1 MNKKKMK
8 RNHDGFFKFV
18 YSDPANARAML
29 RTLSKGNEA
38 VKGILN
44 NVDLETLEEISERYD
59 NVDERGEADIAFRAR
74 TLDGENFYFGILLE
88 HKSEHKAN
96 VLEQTFRYAFNVMV
110 DKSNTTFK
118 WLPTK
123 AIIIYNGIDS
133 WDPLAEYRNKPHG
146 DFEGRELPFECAF
159 VDLKKVDDELLKQ
172 SDSTEAAIGLM
183 SMKYAFEADKF
194 FAVLDDMEPLF
205 RKMENARRTTLA
217 QKIELYLGEYI
228 TEEALEKLKMAFKSL
243 GERLGFVSA
252 GDVRRARERQIR
264 QDAEKRGEANGRKQE
279 RAKAEEEKLA
289 SAREMLQDG
298 DSVEK
303 ICRVLKLSEERVRAL
318 L

>member
-1 MNKKKMK
+1 MNRK
-8 RNHDGFFKFV
+8 HDGFFKYV
-18 YSDPANARAML
+18 YTDPKNARSML
-29 RTLSKGNEA
+29 RTLSMHSGD
-38 VKGILN
+38 VRHILS
-44 NVDLETLEEISERYD
+44 NVDLSSLEEISERYD
-59 NVDERGEADIAFRAR
+59 NVDEWGEADIAFKAR
-74 TLDGENFYFGILLE
+74 TLDGESFYFGILLE
-88 HKSEHKAN
+88 HKSEHKGN
-96 VLEQTFRYAFNVMV
+96 VLEQTFRYAFNVMK
-110 DKSNTTFK
+110 DETNTVFK

-172 SDSTEAAIGLM
+172 SDSAEAAIGLM
-183 SMKYAFEADKF
+183 SMKYAFDADKF
-194 FAVLDDMEPLF
+194 SAVLDDMEPLF
-205 RKMENARRTTLA
+205 RKMENARGTTLA
-217 QKIELYLGEYI
+217 QKFELYLGEYI

-279 RAKAEEEKLA
+279 RQKAEEEFLQEKLA

>member
-1 MNKKKMK
+1 MQ
-8 RNHDGFFKFV
+8 
-18 YSDPANARAML
+18 S
-29 RTLSKGNEA
+29 
-38 VKGILN
+38 
-44 NVDLETLEEISERYD
+44 ET
-59 NVDERGEADIAFRAR
+59 
-74 TLDGENFYFGILLE
+74 
-88 HKSEHKAN
+88 
-96 VLEQTFRYAFNVMV
+96 
-110 DKSNTTFK
+110 
-118 WLPTK
+118 P
-123 AIIIYNGIDS
+123 
-133 WDPLAEYRNKPHG
+133 
-146 DFEGRELPFECAF
+146 
-159 VDLKKVDDELLKQ
+159 
-172 SDSTEAAIGLM
+172 EAAIGLM
-183 SMKYAFEADKF
+183 SMKYAFDADKF
-194 FAVLDDMEPLF
+194 SAVLDGMEPLF
-205 RKMENARRTTLA
+205 RKMENARVVTLA

-303 ICRVLKLSEERVRAL
+303 ICRVLKLTEERVRTL

>member
-1 MNKKKMK
+1 M
-8 RNHDGFFKFV
+8 
-18 YSDPANARAML
+18 
-29 RTLSKGNEA
+29 
-38 VKGILN
+38 
-44 NVDLETLEEISERYD
+44 
-59 NVDERGEADIAFRAR
+59 
-74 TLDGENFYFGILLE
+74 
-88 HKSEHKAN
+88 
-96 VLEQTFRYAFNVMV
+96 
-110 DKSNTTFK
+110 
-118 WLPTK
+118 
-123 AIIIYNGIDS
+123 
-133 WDPLAEYRNKPHG
+133 
-146 DFEGRELPFECAF
+146 PFECAF

-183 SMKYAFEADKF
+183 SMKYAFDADKF
-194 FAVLDDMEPLF
+194 SAVLDDMEPLF
-205 RKMENARRTTLA
+205 RKMENARGTSLA

-252 GDVRRARERQIR
+252 GDVRRAREKRIR
-264 QDAEKRGEANGRKQE
+264 ENAQKRGEAKGRKQE

-289 SAREMLQDG
+289 SAREMLKDG